1 MPIKPPPSEYEGS
14 ISRFVDQYVVPNLP
28 SPDALIAWTQALLDY
43 YDRPNPICVVR
54 GRPGNRGAPRKG
66 HHDVTLVDSD
76 NSPGRWTY
84 LRALDVD
91 GRGQPLTMDFASIDQ
106 PCHLAR
112 HLRIE
117 FPGARGSRWRHG
129 LHGGCYGH
137 QTS

>member
-1 MPIKPPPSEYEGS
+1 MRI
-14 ISRFVDQYVVPNLP
+14 
-28 SPDALIAWTQALLDY
+28 LIAGGGQVAELIARRLI
-43 YDRPNPICVVR
+43 RE
-54 GRPGNRGAPRKG
+54 GNE
-66 HHDVTLVDSD
+66 VTLVDSD

-117 FPGARGSRWRHG
+117 FPGARGSRRRHG

-137 QTS
+137 QTSLAKSY